1 MCNSVGSVDA
11 RAAIECCVNGALDVT
26 VDVGARSRLVRSRR
40 CRRRHRRRC
49 TVRRLGRRR
58 RRRRAWK

>member
-1 MCNSVGSVDA
+1 MAA
-11 RAAIECCVNGALDVT
+11 RAVAGCCVNVVLDV
-26 VDVGARSRLVRSRR
+26 VVEVGARSRLVRGRR

-58 RRRRAWK
+58 RRRAWK

>member
-1 MCNSVGSVDA
+1 MDA

-26 VDVGARSRLVRSRR
+26 VDVGARSRLVRGRR

-58 RRRRAWK
+58 RRRRTWK